1 MDIWK
6 FQLVIVT
13 LYSLVYTC
21 QGLSF
26 SVDKEHW
33 VSKDWQDK
41 PLEKRLANQ
50 VASLIKRSKAHQFY
64 GLMGKRS
71 DVQPQPGQP
80 QPIRVNRRRN
90 KGEMFVGLMGRRA
103 SSGELFTRII
113 PDATSTAIDIAEGSH
128 TQPDSQEAW
137 DQLLYYYS

>member
-33 VSKDWQDK
+33 VSKDWQDE
-41 PLEKRLANQ
+41 PLEKRLASQ

-71 DVQPQPGQP
+71 DVQQ

-103 SSGELFTRII
+103 SSGESFTRII
-113 PDATSTAIDIAEGSH
+113 PDATSTAIDIAEGPH
-128 TQPDSQEAW
+128 TQPGITYTSMLWLKPEST
-137 DQLLYYYS
+137 L

>member
-33 VSKDWQDK
+33 VSKDWQDE
-41 PLEKRLANQ
+41 PLEKRLASQ

-71 DVQPQPGQP
+71 G
-80 QPIRVNRRRN
+80 N
-90 KGEMFVGLMGRRA
+90 KGEMFVGLKGRRA
-103 SSGELFTRII
+103 SSGGKKNYTPYKILR
-113 PDATSTAIDIAEGSH
+113 
-128 TQPDSQEAW
+128 
-137 DQLLYYYS
+137 

>member
-33 VSKDWQDK
+33 VSKDWQ
-41 PLEKRLANQ
+41 PLEKRLASQ

-71 DVQPQPGQP
+71 DDQP
-80 QPIRVNRRRN
+80 QPIGVNRRRN

-103 SSGELFTRII
+103 SSGESFTRII

-128 TQPDSQEAW
+128 TQPGISSTLMLWLKPEST
-137 DQLLYYYS
+137 L